1 MYAIFSVGDGLA
13 ALQFPPFFSPLEGDF
28 SASGTKVK
36 LCDSLFVVSGHVAA
50 RVLTGAIVI
59 PNFCLVGWG

>member
-1 MYAIFSVGDGLA
+1 MGWPGPGRPSIPTLF
-13 ALQFPPFFSPLEGDF
+13 FPPLEGDF

-36 LCDSLFVVSGHVAA
+36 LCDSLFAVSGHVAA

-59 PNFCLVGWG
+59 LNFYLVGWG